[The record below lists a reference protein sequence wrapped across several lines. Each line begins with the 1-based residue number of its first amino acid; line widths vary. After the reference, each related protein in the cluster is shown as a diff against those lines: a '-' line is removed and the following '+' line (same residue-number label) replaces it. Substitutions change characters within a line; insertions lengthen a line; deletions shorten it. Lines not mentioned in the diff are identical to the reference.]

1 MARLP
6 EDVLG
11 LIEEPVS
18 VKVIATVDKE
28 KGVNVIPLSVLK
40 AIDEETLAFACSM
53 QGKTKENME
62 ATRRSVIG
70 VYQPPI
76 EGYQIKGT
84 FLKWHTSGELYD
96 QLVEEAE
103 EMMQS
108 QGLSSPIKLEAVG
121 VIKVTEAY
129 ALSLPMA
136 GEKVA

>member
-1 MARLP
+1 MAKLP
-6 EDVLG
+6 EDVLA

-18 VKVIATVDKE
+18 VKVLATVDKD
-28 KGVNVIPLSVLK
+28 KVVNVVPISSIK
-40 AIDEETLAFACSM
+40 AIDDETLAFACSL
-53 QGKTKENME
+53 QGKTKENVE
-62 ATRRSVIG
+62 ETRRSVIG
-70 VYQPPI
+70 IYQPPI

-84 FLKWHTSGELYD
+84 FIKWHTSGELYD
-96 QLVEEAE
+96 QFVEEVN

-108 QGLSSPIKLEAVG
+108 LGLSAPDKLDAVG